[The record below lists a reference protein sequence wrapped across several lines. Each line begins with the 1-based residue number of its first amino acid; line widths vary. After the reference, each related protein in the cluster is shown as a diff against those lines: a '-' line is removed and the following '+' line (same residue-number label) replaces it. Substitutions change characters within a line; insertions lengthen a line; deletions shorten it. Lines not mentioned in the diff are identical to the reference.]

1 MNILHLTPY
10 YAPAYAFGGVVRS
23 VEGMARALAR
33 RGHQVTVLTTDA
45 LDADSRQTGPAEEWR
60 DGVRVLHA
68 SNISRH
74 LRGRLNLSTP
84 GRMQAIAR
92 DLLPDMHLV
101 HSHEFRTMENLLVTP
116 VACEM
121 NIPLVLSPHGTLVH
135 HTGRSNLKVAW
146 DKLLSPAMAQRFDH
160 VIGLTRQEIREAR
173 ALWATFGRRQTPTEF
188 SIIPNGIDPE
198 EYARLDGGARFRRR
212 YGLGD
217 GPVCLFMGRLH
228 ERKGVSLLIEAF
240 QQIDLPDARLVIA
253 GPDDGLLQSIT
264 PLTDQRIILTGFLDG
279 PERLAAYAAADLFA
293 LPAIGEGLP
302 MVALEALGAGL
313 PVILSPE
320 CYLPEVAESGA
331 GLVVEPTIDTLTEA
345 LRYLLTAPTDRQ
357 LMGRCGKELI
367 KTQFTWDMIALKLEQ
382 VYQSLVA
389 IVE

>member
-23 VEGMARALAR
+23 VEGMARALVR

-45 LDADSRQTGPAEEWR
+45 LDNDTRQANPAEEWR

-68 SNISRH
+68 TNISPR

-84 GRMQAIAR
+84 SKMQAIAR
-92 DLLPDMHLV
+92 DLLPDIHLV

-116 VACEM
+116 VAYEM
-121 NIPLVLSPHGTLVH
+121 NVPLVLSPHGTLIQQ
-135 HTGRSNLKVAW
+135 TGRSHLKIAW
-146 DKLLSPAMAQRFDH
+146 DKLLSPAVAQRFDH
-160 VIGLTRQEIREAR
+160 VIGLTRQEVREAQT
-173 ALWATFGRRQTPTEF
+173 LWATFGRRQIPTQF
-188 SIIPNGIDPE
+188 SVIPNAIDPD
-198 EYARLDGGARFRRR
+198 EYRNLSGGLRFRQR

-228 ERKGVSLLIEAF
+228 ERKGVRLLIDAF
-240 QQIDLPDARLVIA
+240 QQIDLPAARLVIA
-253 GPDDGLLQSIT
+253 GPDEGLLDQIT
-264 PLTDQRIILTGFLDG
+264 PLTDNRISLTGFLDG
-279 PERLAAYAAADLFA
+279 AERLAAYAAADVFA

-302 MVALEALGAGL
+302 MVALEAMGTGL

-320 CYLPEVAESGA
+320 CYLPEVAEYGA
-331 GLVVEPTIDTLTEA
+331 GLIVEPTVAHLNEA
-345 LRYLLTAPTDRQ
+345 LHYLLMSPADRAV
-357 LMGRCGKELI
+357 MGQRGKELI
-367 KTQFTWDMIALKLEQ
+367 KTQFTWDAVALKLEQ

>member
-23 VEGMARALAR
+23 VEGMARALVR

-45 LDADSRQTGPAEEWR
+45 LDAETRHSGPEEMR
-60 DGVRVLHA
+60 DGVRIIHA
-68 SNISRH
+68 TNVSSR

-84 GRMQAIAR
+84 SKMQAIAR
-92 DLLPDMHLV
+92 DLLPNIHIV

-116 VACEM
+116 IACEL
-121 NIPLVLSPHGTLVH
+121 NIPLVLSPHGTLIH
-135 HTGRSNLKVAW
+135 STGRSHLKLAW
-146 DKLLSPAMAQRFDH
+146 DKLLSPAVAQRFNH
-160 VIGLTRQEIREAR
+160 VIGLTRQEVREAQ
-173 ALWATFGRRQTPTEF
+173 ALWTTFGNLQTSTHF
-188 SIIPNGIDPE
+188 SIIPNGIDPM
-198 EYARLDGGARFRRR
+198 EYDRLRGGPRFRQR
-212 YGLGD
+212 YNLGD

-228 ERKGVSLLIEAF
+228 ERKGVRQLIEAF
-240 QQIDLPDARLVIA
+240 MAIDFPEARLVIA
-253 GPDDGLLQSIT
+253 GPDEGLLEHIL
-264 PLTDQRIILTGFLDG
+264 PLTDERIVLTGFLDG
-279 PERLAAYAAADLFA
+279 PERLAAYDAADLFV

-320 CYLPEVAESGA
+320 CYLPQVAEHGA
-331 GLVVEPTIDTLTEA
+331 GLIVEPQVADLTEA
-345 LRYLLTAPTDRQ
+345 LRHMLLSPNKRDM
-357 LMGRCGKELI
+357 MGHCGKELI
-367 KTQFTWDMIALKLEQ
+367 KSQFTWDTVALKLEQ

>member
-23 VEGMARALAR
+23 VEGMARASAR

-45 LDADSRQTGPAEEWR
+45 LDSETRQTGPAEEWR
-60 DGVRVLHA
+60 EGVRVLHA

-84 GRMQAIAR
+84 SRMQAIAR
-92 DLLPDMHLV
+92 ELLPDIHVV

-116 VACEM
+116 VAIEM
-121 NIPLVLSPHGTLVH
+121 NIPLVLSPHGTLIH
-135 HTGRSNLKVAW
+135 STGRSNLKVAW
-146 DKLLSPAMAQRFDH
+146 DKLLSPAVAQRFDH
-160 VIGLTRQEIREAR
+160 VIGLTRHELREAR
-173 ALWATFGRRQTPTEF
+173 ALWATFGRRGTPTEF
-188 SIIPNGIDPE
+188 SVIPNAIDPD
-198 EYARLDGGARFRRR
+198 EYTGLNGGARFRQR

-228 ERKGVSLLIEAF
+228 ERKGVPILIEAF

-253 GPDDGLLQSIT
+253 GPDEGLLEHMM
-264 PLTDQRIILTGFLDG
+264 PLKDERIVLTGFLDG
-279 PERLAAYAAADLFA
+279 AERLAAYAAADLFV

-320 CYLPEVAESGA
+320 CYLPQVAEHGA
-331 GLVVEPTIDTLTEA
+331 GLIVEPTAADLTEA
-345 LRYLLTAPTDRQ
+345 LYYLLTTPTDRRM
-357 LMGRCGKELI
+357 MGHCGQELI
-367 KTQFTWDMIALKLEQ
+367 KTQFTWDAVALKLEK